1 MILADNPIEHGEK
14 DLLRRGPLALRVSE
28 LIKDY
33 QGEESVVIGIEG
45 PWGSGKTSF
54 VNLVLGELKKENLSI
69 IVSFNPWNF
78 SGQNELIV
86 DFFSTLLGQIEEEI
100 GKDYFKTI
108 KSYASKLGSSISPSI
123 GVGPASISLGS
134 FWSPKKK
141 SLSEER
147 KEIDKKLKTL
157 TKKIVVVIDD
167 IDRLDKR
174 ETRLIMKLVKMTANF
189 PKTVFLLAYDRKRVA
204 DRLQEDGW
212 PGEEFLKKIIQVS
225 FTLPEPDRQGLNRVL
240 FNDLDE
246 SIKMIY
252 GDVVLEGENEKRWG
266 EFVYHGFPM
275 LFKTIRDIKRY
286 SSSLR
291 LNWSIIGKEEVN
303 MVDFMGIEVIR
314 VFAPSFYATIGANKS
329 FFTGAKSLL
338 ISSYS
343 RDDSATKQKKYAEML
358 EQVPADIMDTIKKLC
373 ESLFPQ
379 LDSHSNYGGDWNQ
392 GWRKDKR
399 ICSEERFDFYFQ
411 LGIPVGAISE
421 TEIKEV
427 VESTSNKD
435 VFKEQIIRFKKDGR
449 TKALLSKLMDHL
461 SDITPEQSKN
471 LILGLWESRE
481 IIGEDRSGVFDF
493 DDTQTKVGRL
503 AYHSLKESI
512 VPEKRKEF
520 LEDLVKS
527 SNNLYQS
534 VRFIATLLQGAEKD
548 SQMGDTTIVS
558 AEDIEPSKQYLLSQ
572 IKKFAEDD
580 SLLKNEDLAFFLYR
594 WKEWESKEA
603 VQSYVNKLISTKQG
617 VINLLRGFTSK
628 VYSTAGDYF
637 HLDKKGLSEFISIE
651 NLDQAISLITKEDI
665 AKMSEEERRAFDL
678 YSKPSKR
685 DR

>member
-14 DLLRRGPLALRVSE
+14 DLLRREPLALRVSE
-28 LIKDY
+28 LIKEY
-33 QGEESVVIGIEG
+33 QEDESVVIGIEG

-54 VNLVLGELKKENLSI
+54 VNLVLGELKKEDSSI

-86 DFFSTLLGQIEEEI
+86 DFFSTLLGQIEKEV
-100 GKDYFKTI
+100 GRDYFKTI

-134 FWSPKKK
+134 LWSPKKK

-157 TKKIVVVIDD
+157 IKKIVVVIDD

-174 ETRLIMKLVKMTANF
+174 ETCLIMKLVKMTANF

-225 FTLPEPDRQGLNRVL
+225 FTLPEPDRQGLNRIL
-240 FNDLDE
+240 FSDLDE

-252 GDVVLEGENEKRWG
+252 GDVVLEGEDEKRWSK
-266 EFVYHGFPM
+266 FVYDGLPM

-303 MVDFMGIEVIR
+303 MVDFMAIEIIR
-314 VFAPSFYATIGANKS
+314 VFSPSLYATIGANKS
-329 FFTGAKSLL
+329 FFTGARNLL
-338 ISSYS
+338 VSPYS
-343 RDDSATKQKKYAEML
+343 GDDGVTKQKMYVEML
-358 EQVPADIMDTIKKLC
+358 EQVPVEIREIIKKIC
-373 ESLFPQ
+373 ETLFPQ
-379 LDSHSNYGGDWNQ
+379 LDFKSNYGGDWVQ
-392 GWRKDKR
+392 GWRKERR

-411 LGIPVGAISE
+411 LGIPVGAISK
-421 TEIKEV
+421 TEIREV
-427 VESTSNKD
+427 VESLNNKD
-435 VFKEQIIRFKKDGR
+435 AFKEHVVRFKKDGR
-449 TKALLSKLMDHL
+449 IKNLLSILIDYL
-461 SDITPEQSKN
+461 SEITPEQSKN
-471 LILGLWESRE
+471 LILGLWESIE

-493 DDTQTKVGRL
+493 DNTQTKISRL
-503 AYHSLKESI
+503 SYHSLKES
-512 VPEKRKEF
+512 VSPEKRKEF

-527 SNNLYQS
+527 SSNLYQS
-534 VRFIATLLQGAEKD
+534 VLFIATLLQETEKD
-548 SQMGDTTIVS
+548 HQAGDIILKT
-558 AEDIEPSKQYLLSQ
+558 EDIEPSKKYLLDQ

-580 SLLKNEDLAFFLYR
+580 SLLKNEDLTLFLYR

-603 VQSYVNKLISTKQG
+603 AQSYVNKLISTKQG
-617 VINLLRGFTSK
+617 VVNLLRGFTSK

-637 HLDKKGLSEFISIE
+637 HLDKKALAEFVSIE
-651 NLDQAISLITKEDI
+651 ELDKSIAAITEDDVV
-665 AKMSEEERRAFDL
+665 KMSEGEKRAIGL
-678 YSKPSKR
+678 YKNPSKR
-685 DR
+685 DW